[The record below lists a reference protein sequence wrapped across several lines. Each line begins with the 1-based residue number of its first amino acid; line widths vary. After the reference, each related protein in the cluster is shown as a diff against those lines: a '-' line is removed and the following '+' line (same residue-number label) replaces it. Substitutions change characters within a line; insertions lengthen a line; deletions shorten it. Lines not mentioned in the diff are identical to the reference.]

1 MWSTSK
7 VNRKDSV
14 HNPRH
19 KGDAE
24 AKADKTKYVELDLV
38 DFSHGF
44 YQLLASIPLLHCDVH
59 IREPF
64 FRRKKAL
71 SRKTARL
78 SAWGSERAEGEFAG
92 VGTLTGRKGKAPT
105 SERRQG
111 PQQNKR

>member
-14 HNPRH
+14 HSPRH

-24 AKADKTKYVELDLV
+24 AKADKAKYVELDLV

-59 IREPF
+59 IQEP
-64 FRRKKAL
+64 
-71 SRKTARL
+71 
-78 SAWGSERAEGEFAG
+78 
-92 VGTLTGRKGKAPT
+92 
-105 SERRQG
+105 
-111 PQQNKR
+111 